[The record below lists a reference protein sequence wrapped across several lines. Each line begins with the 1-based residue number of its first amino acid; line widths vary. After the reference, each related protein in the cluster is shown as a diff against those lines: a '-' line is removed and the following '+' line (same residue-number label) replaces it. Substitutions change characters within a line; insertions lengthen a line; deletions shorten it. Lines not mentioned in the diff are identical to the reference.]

1 MTDPRSHLCEIARLA
16 YDRRLLDSAG
26 GNLSAR
32 VGDRLY
38 ATPRYSGSKRRWQL
52 TPEDILVLDMEGH
65 ILEGAGE
72 LSREFQ
78 MHHGIYR
85 AFPEA
90 GGVFHAHP
98 QNVLLFANMRRP
110 IPPTSE
116 QTEKYGVIE
125 LTEEQPAHSAELART
140 VVETL
145 ARKREKLARHAI
157 ACLLPYHGITV
168 AGRDLA
174 DAYDALERI
183 DTSCRILAARATFE
197 LLELLKRDA

>member
-1 MTDPRSHLCEIARLA
+1 MSDPRAHICEIARFA

-32 VGDRLY
+32 MGDY
-38 ATPRYSGSKRRWQL
+38 IYGTPRYAGSKRRWQL
-52 TPEDILVLDMEGH
+52 RPEHILVTD
-65 ILEGAGE
+65 LEGNLLEGEGE
-72 LSREFQ
+72 LSREYR
-78 MHHGIYR
+78 MHLGIYR

-90 GGVFHAHP
+90 GGVFHAHA
-98 QNVLLFANMRRP
+98 QNVLLFANLRRP

-125 LTEEQPAHSAELART
+125 LTEEQPAHSEALART

-145 ARKREKLARHAI
+145 ARKREKLAQHAV
-157 ACLLPYHGITV
+157 ACLIPYHGITV
-168 AGRDLA
+168 AGRDLD

-183 DTSCRILAARATFE
+183 DGSCRILAARAAFDRLSE
-197 LLELLKRDA
+197 